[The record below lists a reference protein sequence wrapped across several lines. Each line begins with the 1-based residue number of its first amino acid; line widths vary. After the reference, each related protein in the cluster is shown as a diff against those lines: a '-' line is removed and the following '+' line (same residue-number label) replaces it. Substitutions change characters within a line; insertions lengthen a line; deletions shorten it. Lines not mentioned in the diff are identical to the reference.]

1 MNSSFRPDHD
11 VDDSREHDD
20 EREDAVAPGR
30 RALTRYL
37 RAPQGEGRPLPTS
50 IAAPLEATLGVSLAD
65 VRVYDD
71 ARAARMVRSVNA
83 AGLTHGRRIF
93 LADGAN
99 ADTLAHEAAHAAQHR
114 GGQPAQVR
122 FGGEAAH
129 EDFADRAAAM
139 RHVPGEQVQVPH
151 AAPAVRFRSE
161 NISSDEIVGH
171 IASAMGKD
179 KAKAASMLRKASS
192 EGRGQVEAAVKRNFS
207 VDDAKDLIEKNPPG
221 NAQAPKVK
229 GADAATSQTTGKSGA
244 GGKGGKTAGGGAKGK
259 GKGGGGKSAKPAAA
273 PVPHDAPK
281 PAAPEKDPDLADTSS
296 DGLALIQQELTA
308 HEEWKGELAKAKEE
322 TKVGDAGSYDRA
334 AFIADSAGKGFA
346 TGAATGIV
354 TTVVGTGITK
364 GLEYGA
370 TKIVGKEVPGI
381 GPLLAGGMSA
391 YALATK
397 DWKESGAKI
406 GAIGQGADGYEKIAN
421 TLAGIGE
428 ILDIAI
434 NIMNVFAGLLVV
446 AAGVMWLITILTVGV
461 ATPLAAACTSL
472 AAGIVAVTTILDM
485 INRGVI
491 QPLVLVFR
499 AMHAFTSQAD
509 PRDVAEMGDGIS
521 EAASDAASFFA
532 AKATEG
538 AMGAMSGKKEDAP
551 DLDAKTKGPGSGEA
565 PKGEAPKGEAP
576 HGEAPKGEAPKGE
589 TPHEPTPE
597 PESKKPTEEPHEKTT
612 PEEQKQ
618 TPEEQKQEPEGKK
631 KTPEEQKAEEDAK
644 KAKDQAQAKE
654 KIDAAEKA
662 KEEIDKKKAKVEDE
676 REKLGD
682 EKKEKIEKAK
692 EEASEKAKE
701 KADEEAKAKREESD
715 RKLED
720 KLDEIDKKAAEDEKA
735 LDAKH
740 AEQEKAIKESVE
752 ADKKDAYAHAEEKA
766 KAAKTEAEGRRD
778 AAKEANAEKAQKAIE
793 ASEKKFNA
801 EEQKLDEEYVAE
813 KKQLEGI
820 EDEKIR
826 SQELA
831 KAEQSHADAKR
842 QLETQKE
849 AAKKTATE
857 QANEKKVQ
865 ADAEADAKLKTEE
878 EKIEGRTEQ
887 QKAKADLEAEKKI
900 EQAKTRAAQESKAQ
914 EDRVKAQKEAAK
926 SASDDEKA
934 AADKQAK
941 DDVKAAGDEAGKKES
956 AKLAAEAKKLRNE
969 DWKLDAEQR
978 EAEEAVA
985 KAKAKAAK
993 VGAYEPTRTDK
1004 WDAAKEK
1011 AGADVDLSIIKNPIE
1026 KAVVKPAMEGAG
1038 IVTKGEE
1045 KKEEKKEPK
1054 QAPWTELKKGFEEGP
1069 KKARVMLPDPPGTL
1083 QQLEEIKEKIAKDMK
1098 ARGVYASHESA
1109 NAKTEEDEKK
1119 SSEELKKAD
1128 AKGKEAQD
1136 AAKGHQGKVDEK
1148 EAAIAQQKAKNTDA
1162 GRTIAERS
1170 QRMAGITAVT
1180 IPLGVITGLAHLVG
1194 GIWKGAETFARDG
1207 DKLLAQFASISKNL
1221 GDSQKNTEESGK
1233 KLDDDKKTN
1242 DQTKK
1247 KAGQTD
1253 QTLQKSQEGV
1263 KTLDSKISKN
1273 ATTAGAEKQKANAG
1287 KTQADANAKKGQ
1299 GEYKAL
1305 MGQLT
1310 TWAQN
1315 HKALRTANQGGG
1327 ETKHE

>member
-1 MNSSFRPDHD
+1 MASINSTFRPDHD
-11 VDDSREHDD
+11 VDETRERDAERDD
-20 EREDAVAPGR
+20 DVALGR

-37 RAPQGEGRPLPTS
+37 TTPHGDGRPLPGS
-50 IAAPLEATLGVSLAD
+50 IASSLEATLGQSLAD

-83 AGLTHGRRIF
+83 AGLTYGRRIY
-93 LADGAN
+93 LAGGAN

-114 GGQPAQVR
+114 GAQPTEVR
-122 FGGEAAH
+122 YGGDAAH
-129 EDFADRAAAM
+129 EEFADRAAAM
-139 RHVPGEQVQVPH
+139 RHVPGEQVRVPY
-151 AAPAVRFRSE
+151 AAPRVRFRNE
-161 NISSDEIVGH
+161 NISNDEIVGH

-179 KAKAASMLRKASS
+179 KAKAGSMLRKASS
-192 EGRGQVEAAVKRNFS
+192 EGRSQVEAAVRRNFS
-207 VDDAKDLIEKNPPG
+207 VDDAKEIIQANPPG
-221 NAQAPKVK
+221 NAAAPKVK
-229 GADAATSQTTGKSGA
+229 GADAATSQTTGK
-244 GGKGGKTAGGGAKGK
+244 TNGGAAKSGKHAGGK
-259 GKGGGGKSAKPAAA
+259 GKGGGAGGKKSAKGATPPAKEPA
-273 PVPHDAPK
+273 K
-281 PAAPEKDPDLADTSS
+281 PAPPEKDPDLASTSN

-346 TGAATGIV
+346 TGAATGV
-354 TTVVGTGITK
+354 LTTVVGTGITK

-428 ILDIAI
+428 ILDIAV

-538 AMGAMSGKKEDAP
+538 AMGAVGGKKEDAP
-551 DLDAKTKGPGSGEA
+551 DLDAKTKGGTGESAKTPTSEGS
-565 PKGEAPKGEAP
+565 
-576 HGEAPKGEAPKGE
+576 
-589 TPHEPTPE
+589 PHEPAPHEPAPHEPE
-597 PESKKPTEEPHEKTT
+597 PTPKSEAKPEEPHEKA
-612 PEEQKQ
+612 PEEN
-618 TPEEQKQEPEGKK
+618 K
-631 KTPEEQKAEEDAK
+631 KTPEEQKAENDAK
-644 KAKDQAQAKE
+644 KAEDQKQAKE

-662 KEEIDKKKAKVEDE
+662 KEEIDKRKTKVEDE

-682 EKKEKIEKAK
+682 EKKEKIEKAR
-692 EEASEKAKE
+692 EEASEKARE

-720 KLDEIDKKAAEDEKA
+720 KLDEIDKQAAEDEKA
-735 LDAKH
+735 LEAKH
-740 AEQEKAIKESVE
+740 AEQEKAIKDSVE
-752 ADKKDAYAHAEEKA
+752 ADKQAAHAEAEQKA
-766 KAAKTEAEGRRD
+766 NAAKSDAEGRRD
-778 AAKEANAEKAQKAIE
+778 AAKQANAEKAQKAID
-793 ASEKKFNA
+793 ADEKPFRA
-801 EEQKLDEEYVAE
+801 EEQKLDAEYAAE
-813 KKQLEGI
+813 KAQLEGI

-826 SQELA
+826 SEELA
-831 KAEQSHADAKR
+831 KAEQSHSESKR
-842 QLETQKE
+842 QLEAQKE
-849 AAKKTATE
+849 AAKKTATD
-857 QANEKKVQ
+857 QANAKRVQ
-865 ADAEADAKLKTEE
+865 ADADADAKFQTEQ
-878 EKIEGRTEQ
+878 EKIEARAEQ
-887 QKAKADLEAEKKI
+887 AKAKADLEADKKI
-900 EQAKTRAAQESKAQ
+900 EQAKTRAAQETAAQ
-914 EDRVKAQKEAAK
+914 EKAVERQKEAARE
-926 SASDDEKA
+926 ANENEKA
-934 AADKQAK
+934 AADKKANA
-941 DDVKAAGDEAGKKES
+941 DVKTATDEAGKKEA
-956 AKLAAEAKKLRNE
+956 AKLAAEAKKLRKE

-978 EAEEAVA
+978 EAEEAVQ
-985 KAKAKAAK
+985 KAKAKAAQ
-993 VGAYEPTRTDK
+993 VGAYDPTRADK

-1011 AGADVDLSIIKNPIE
+1011 AGNDVDLSLLKGTIE
-1026 KAVVKPAMEGAG
+1026 KKAVKPAMEGAG
-1038 IVTKGEE
+1038 LVTKGEE
-1045 KKEEKKEPK
+1045 KKEEKKDK
-1054 QAPWTELKKGFEEGP
+1054 QAPWTEFHKGFEEGP

-1083 QQLEEIKEKIAKDMK
+1083 QQLEEIKEKIAKDLK
-1098 ARGVYASHESA
+1098 ARGVYASHETA
-1109 NAKTEEDEKK
+1109 NAATEQDEKH
-1119 SSEELKKAD
+1119 SSDELKKAD

-1136 AAKGHQGKVDEK
+1136 AAKGHKGKVDEK
-1148 EAAIAQQKAKNTDA
+1148 EAAIDQQKAKNTDA

-1180 IPLGVITGLAHLVG
+1180 IPLGVVTGLAHLVG

-1207 DKLLAQFASISKNL
+1207 DKLLAQFAAISKNL

-1233 KLDDDKKTN
+1233 KLDADKRTN
-1242 DQTKK
+1242 DQTKQ
-1247 KAGQTD
+1247 KAAQTD
-1253 QTLQKSQEGV
+1253 QTLQKSQQGV
-1263 KTLDSKISKN
+1263 KTLDQKISKN

-1305 MGQLT
+1305 MAQLT
-1310 TWAQN
+1310 AWAQN
-1315 HKALRTANQGGG
+1315 HKALRTASKQGG
-1327 ETKHE
+1327 EDKHE